1 MAWEEIKMAQVSNDI
16 TESYVSEVK
25 ELLESVQKDIIALKT
40 NENDSETLS
49 RLLRNLHTIKG
60 NSRMLGY
67 TTVEKLAHAI
77 EDIYKSVKDKKIKN
91 SDRLIKLVFAVT
103 EKIHGCVSCISRRGT
118 DKQDID
124 MYLQYC
130 DKLAA
135 GELIDVDAFIKEINK
150 KNGILFEEDDDDL
163 DENISDIQSIRIKLS
178 RVNEIISDFDTMITR
193 EFHLKSQLDE
203 LKKLEEKLGSRE
215 LAKIR
220 KSFEND
226 IYSLET
232 SIFSVQEKAFDLRML
247 PISIVLRPLENTIAL
262 EAMNLNKKVKCEIPD
277 TDIALDKVILEEL
290 GDILMHIIRNA
301 LDHGI
306 ESPAERKKAKKSE
319 EGTISI
325 TCTREARYIE
335 LKISDDGRGLDYDK
349 IREKAI
355 SLYPERTEE
364 IKGMSDRELSQF
376 LFQSGFSTKENVT
389 ALSGRGVGLDVVWS
403 NVEKIKGRIKIES
416 EAGKG
421 TSFILHFPLSLSTL
435 QGLFVYS
442 NKEKYLIPAQHIVDI
457 IYRKKSDYITLQN
470 QNYIRFE
477 DQLVPCFPLS
487 TLFEDRK
494 SGLAQDEEPILI
506 AEYMEQ
512 RIGIIV
518 EQVEQYVSLVVKPM
532 PEGIRGCSILQGIV
546 FDEHYDIVPILH
558 VPDILQ
564 RFKSLRGYDIKK
576 FEAATQKKNIRILVV
591 DDSLTT
597 REIEKSILEG
607 AGYVVEDAFD
617 GLDGLEKAKEKHYD
631 LILADQEMPRMTGLV
646 LLDNLRR
653 LDQYKETPVIAVS
666 TDQSRQ
672 TIEEFQRLRAGAI
685 IAKSEFKRG
694 KLLESIKELLGDE

>member
-1 MAWEEIKMAQVSNDI
+1 MPQVSNDI

-25 ELLESVQKDIIALKT
+25 ELLESAQKDIISLKS
-40 NENDSETLS
+40 NEDDSETLN

-60 NSRMLGY
+60 NSRMLGF

-91 SDRLIKLVFAVT
+91 TDRLIKLVFAVT
-103 EKIHGCVSCISRRGT
+103 EKIHGCVSCITRRGT
-118 DKQDID
+118 DKQDIEL
-124 MYLQYC
+124 YLQYC

-150 KNGILFEEDDDDL
+150 KNGILMEEDDEDL

-306 ESPAERKKAKKSE
+306 ESPAERKKAKKNE
-319 EGTISI
+319 EGTIRI
-325 TCTREARYIE
+325 TCVREARYIE
-335 LKISDDGRGLDYDK
+335 LKISDDGRGLAYDK
-349 IREKAI
+349 IRAKAI
-355 SLYPERTEE
+355 ALYPERTDE

-376 LFQSGFSTKENVT
+376 LFQSGFSTKDNVT

-532 PEGIRGCSILQGIV
+532 PEGIRNCSILQGIV

-576 FEAATQKKNIRILVV
+576 FEAATQKKNIRILIV
-591 DDSLTT
+591 DDSSTT
-597 REIEKSILEG
+597 REIERSILEG

-617 GLDGLEKAKEKHYD
+617 GLDGLEKAKSKYYD

-653 LDQYKETPVIAVS
+653 LDQYKETPVIVVS

-672 TIEEFQRLRAGAI
+672 TIEEFQRLKAGAI

-694 KLLESIKELLGDE
+694 NLLEAIKELLGDE

>member
-1 MAWEEIKMAQVSNDI
+1 MAQVSNDI
-16 TESYVSEVK
+16 IESYVSEVK
-25 ELLESVQKDIIALKT
+25 ELLESVQRDIIALKS
-40 NENDSETLS
+40 NEDDSEILS
-49 RLLRNLHTIKG
+49 QLLRNLHTIKG
-60 NSRMLGY
+60 NSRMLGF

-91 SDRLIKLVFAVT
+91 TDRLIKLVFAVT

-118 DKQDID
+118 DKQDIEL
-124 MYLQYC
+124 YLQYC

-150 KNGILFEEDDDDL
+150 KNGILFEEEDEDL
-163 DENISDIQSIRIKLS
+163 NENISDIQSIRIKLS

-203 LKKLEEKLGSRE
+203 LKILEEKLGSRE
-215 LAKIR
+215 LSKIR
-220 KSFEND
+220 KEFEND
-226 IYSLET
+226 IYALET

-262 EAMNLNKKVKCEIPD
+262 EAINLNKKVKCEIPD

-306 ESPAERKKAKKSE
+306 ETPAERKKTKKSE

-325 TCTREARYIE
+325 TCVREARYIE

-349 IREKAI
+349 IRSKAI
-355 SLYPERTEE
+355 TLYPERTDE

-376 LFQSGFSTKENVT
+376 LFQSGFSTKDKVT

-457 IYRKKSDYITLQN
+457 IYRKKTDYITLQN

-494 SGLAQDEEPILI
+494 SGLAQEEEPILI

-653 LDQYKETPVIAVS
+653 LDQYKETPVIVVS

-694 KLLESIKELLGDE
+694 KLLEAIKELLGDE

>member
-1 MAWEEIKMAQVSNDI
+1 MAQVSNDI

-325 TCTREARYIE
+325 TCLREARYIE

-349 IREKAI
+349 IRAKAI

-376 LFQSGFSTKENVT
+376 LFQSGFSTKDNVT

-494 SGLAQDEEPILI
+494 SGLAQEEEPILI

>member
-1 MAWEEIKMAQVSNDI
+1 MAQVSNDI
-16 TESYVSEVK
+16 IESYVSEVK
-25 ELLESVQKDIIALKT
+25 ELLESVQRDIIALKS
-40 NENDSETLS
+40 NEDDSEILS
-49 RLLRNLHTIKG
+49 QLLRNLHTIKG
-60 NSRMLGY
+60 NSRMLGF

-91 SDRLIKLVFAVT
+91 TDRLIKLVFAVT

-118 DKQDID
+118 DKQDIEL
-124 MYLQYC
+124 YLQYC

-150 KNGILFEEDDDDL
+150 KNGILFEEEDEDL
-163 DENISDIQSIRIKLS
+163 NENISDIQSIRIKLS

-203 LKKLEEKLGSRE
+203 LKILEEKLGSRE
-215 LAKIR
+215 LSKIR
-220 KSFEND
+220 KEFEND
-226 IYSLET
+226 IYALET

-262 EAMNLNKKVKCEIPD
+262 EAINLNKKVKCEIPD

-306 ESPAERKKAKKSE
+306 ETPAERKKAKKNE

-325 TCTREARYIE
+325 TCVREARYIE

-349 IREKAI
+349 IRSKAI
-355 SLYPERTEE
+355 TLYPERTDE

-376 LFQSGFSTKENVT
+376 LFQSGFSTKDKVT

-457 IYRKKSDYITLQN
+457 IYRKKTDYITLQN

-494 SGLAQDEEPILI
+494 SGLAQEEEPILI

-653 LDQYKETPVIAVS
+653 LDQYKETPVIVVS

-694 KLLESIKELLGDE
+694 KLLEAIKELLGDE

>member
-1 MAWEEIKMAQVSNDI
+1 MPQVSNDI
-16 TESYVSEVK
+16 TESYVSEIK
-25 ELLESVQKDIIALKT
+25 ELLESAQKDIISLKS
-40 NENDSETLS
+40 NEDDSETLS

-60 NSRMLGY
+60 NSRMLGFS
-67 TTVEKLAHAI
+67 TVEQLAHAI

-118 DKQDID
+118 DKQDIE

-150 KNGILFEEDDDDL
+150 KNGILFEEEDDDL
-163 DENISDIQSIRIKLS
+163 NENISDIQSIRIRLS
-178 RVNEIISDFDTMITR
+178 RVNEIITDFDTMITR

-203 LKKLEEKLGSRE
+203 LKKLEEKLRSRE
-215 LAKIR
+215 LSKIR
-220 KSFEND
+220 KEFENN
-226 IYSLET
+226 IYALET

-247 PISIVLRPLENTIAL
+247 PISIVLRPLENTIAM
-262 EAMNLNKKVKCEIPD
+262 EAINLNKKVKCVIPD

-319 EGTISI
+319 EGTIIIS
-325 TCTREARYIE
+325 CVREARYIE
-335 LKISDDGRGLDYDK
+335 LKISDDGRGLNYDK
-349 IREKAI
+349 IRSKAI
-355 SLYPERTEE
+355 TLYPERTDE

-376 LFQSGFSTKENVT
+376 LFQSGFSTKEEVT

-416 EAGKG
+416 QAGKG

-442 NKEKYLIPAQHIVDI
+442 NKEKYLVPAQHIVDI
-457 IYRKKSDYITLQN
+457 IYRKKSDYIILQN

-487 TLFEDRK
+487 SLFEDRK
-494 SGLAQDEEPILI
+494 TGLAQDEEPILI

-532 PEGIRGCSILQGIV
+532 PEGIRNCSILQGIV

-576 FEAATQKKNIRILVV
+576 YEAASQKKNIRILVV

-607 AGYVVEDAFD
+607 ASYVVEDAFD
-617 GLDGLEKAKEKHYD
+617 GLDGLEKAKDKHYD

-653 LDQYKETPVIAVS
+653 LDQYKETPVIVVS

-685 IAKSEFKRG
+685 IAKGEFKRG
-694 KLLESIKELLGDE
+694 KLLEAIKNLLGDA

>member
-1 MAWEEIKMAQVSNDI
+1 MAQVSNDI

-25 ELLESVQKDIIALKT
+25 ELLESAQKDIISLKST
-40 NENDSETLS
+40 EDDSETLN

-91 SDRLIKLVFAVT
+91 TDRLIKLVFAVT
-103 EKIHGCVSCISRRGT
+103 EKIHGCVSCITRRGT
-118 DKQDID
+118 DKQEIEL
-124 MYLQYC
+124 YLQYC

-150 KNGILFEEDDDDL
+150 KNGILMEEDDEDL

-325 TCTREARYIE
+325 TCVREARYIE

-349 IREKAI
+349 IRSKAI

-494 SGLAQDEEPILI
+494 TGLAQDEEPILI

-532 PEGIRGCSILQGIV
+532 PEGIRNCSILQGIV

-576 FEAATQKKNIRILVV
+576 FEAATQKKNIRILIV
-591 DDSLTT
+591 DDSSTT
-597 REIEKSILEG
+597 REIERSILEG

-617 GLDGLEKAKEKHYD
+617 GLDGLEKAKEKYYD

-653 LDQYKETPVIAVS
+653 LDQYKETPVIVVS

-672 TIEEFQRLRAGAI
+672 TIEEFQRLKAGAI

-694 KLLESIKELLGDE
+694 NLLEAIKELLGDE

>member
-193 EFHLKSQLDE
+193 EFHLKSQLEE

-325 TCTREARYIE
+325 TCLREARYIE

-349 IREKAI
+349 IRTKAI

-494 SGLAQDEEPILI
+494 SGLAQEEEPILI